1 MSAAVVLTATMSEA
15 DSIDV
20 VAKTLYYEA
29 RGEGEVGIRAVAS
42 VLQNRAKN
50 RSGKTDVAHCAAEA
64 KRKLQFS
71 CWNGKKDLPKGKG
84 AAWDICVKVA
94 KEMAAGKFTAG
105 HTHTHYYA
113 YNICNPKWA
122 NGVAGL
128 VIGNHKF
135 LTVRGRT

>member
-1 MSAAVVLTATMSEA
+1 MSAAVVMTATMSEA

-20 VAKTLYYEA
+20 VAKTLYHEA

-50 RSGKTDVAHCAAEA
+50 RSGKTDVTHCAAEA
-64 KRKLQFS
+64 KRRLQFS

-84 AAWDICVKVA
+84 DAWDICVKVA
-94 KEMAAGKFTAG
+94 KEMAAGKFKAG
-105 HTHTHYYA
+105 HSYTHYYA
-113 YNICNPKWA
+113 YKQVSPGWA

-135 LTVRGRT
+135 VTVRG